1 MTFDEYLAGKKI
13 DPALFRAG
21 DPRLFSSWE
30 RDFMQQ
36 HPASFTAQKLYLIN
50 TIRRKYHL
58 KAPVTPVAEGSA
70 EAPVQKPAA
79 KAPARP
85 IVRPKP
91 KM

>member
-1 MTFDEYLAGKKI
+1 MTFEEYLTGKKI
-13 DPALFRAG
+13 DPALFREG
-21 DPRLFSSWE
+21 EPELWSSWE
-30 RDFMQQ
+30 RDFTQQ

-58 KAPVTPVAEGSA
+58 KTPVAA
-70 EAPVQKPAA
+70 APEASSQPSEKPAA
-79 KAPARP
+79 KQTARP